1 MARFVP
7 TQLPKS
13 GWHTRPMAPS
23 IRGLHTS
30 AQPFPGM
37 RPSLRPSAPGLP
49 RARGRGGTRPFART
63 RSGRSLPPRRRARAP
78 RGGSAPLARTGAS
91 TGGPGPGALAIPSAL
106 ALGPGPRPVV
116 GDLGRL
122 VGREGREAV
131 LRDPVLKSDYFSPP
145 GTAVGI
151 LDQTLGYDR
160 DGDPEGSRCGWSLA
174 RRRPRLLRVG
184 AVRGQGLWDF
194 GRVAG
199 VPARRKVG
207 TFRERLCIDPMDLSL
222 PRGQAGVPAWHLSVT
237 G

>member
-1 MARFVP
+1 MIPLAYPTNGTLDKRLAHERAAVPRDAAQPPALGTRAPEGARP
-7 TQLPKS
+7 RWDAALRPDAKREKS
-13 GWHTRPMAPS
+13 P
-23 IRGLHTS
+23 TS
-30 AQPFPGM
+30 AEGA
-37 RPSLRPSAPGLP
+37 SAE
-49 RARGRGGTRPFART
+49 GR
-63 RSGRSLPPRRRARAP
+63 LRAP
-78 RGGSAPLARTGAS
+78 RAHGCVDGRPRA
-91 TGGPGPGALAIPSAL
+91 GGPGDP
-106 ALGPGPRPVV
+106 LGPGPRPVV

-222 PRGQAGVPAWHLSVT
+222 LGGQAGVPAWHLSVT